1 MKVKDIPNF
10 LISQMCSRKKN
21 KIINE
26 GISAGFYFHEFNVLA
41 KIAKNKTLWKKSLTG
56 IQYIDV
62 NDYEEF
68 NYIL

>member
-1 MKVKDIPNF
+1 
-10 LISQMCSRKKN
+10 
-21 KIINE
+21 
-26 GISAGFYFHEFNVLA
+26 
-41 KIAKNKTLWKKSLTG
+41 LWKKSLTG